1 MKLKNENE
9 ILFLIRY
16 ALPIFTLV
24 VSILISIFLYF
35 ETEINLKKLKKE
47 TKDLYIEEQKHLV
60 KSQVENVYNYILE
73 EQRYTED
80 NLKKSLKSRVEEAH
94 KIIVNIYN
102 TYKDTHSKE
111 QIKEMI
117 KTAVYPMRFNNGRG
131 YFFVNDKKG
140 NNLIHPILHFLEGK
154 NLLNT
159 QDSKGK
165 YFARK
170 TLEILENNEGGF
182 DQWYW
187 RKFKDSKKEYKKIG
201 YVKNIYELN
210 WLIGTGEYVED
221 FEKDVQQKVLEQ
233 IDKFKF
239 SKNGY
244 FVVINK
250 NGKYIQHPRK
260 NLLGKDAYDILKD
273 ANDSTVVKKAKNISS
288 LGEGFLKLNFSKLND
303 ENSYSKIS
311 YAKKIPKWDWIISTG
326 FYLDDINKVL
336 EKKEKEMVE
345 NFNENTRK
353 IFMIATIFSLALL
366 LISFYISVLIEKRFK
381 KYKFD
386 IEKHVDENK
395 KQYELLSQQSKLA
408 SMGEMMENIAHQWR
422 QPLSLITTAASSINF
437 QKDMD
442 MLTDESLKES
452 VDTINNSANHLSE
465 TIEDF
470 RGFFRTNKQ
479 VTKFSLSSSLEK
491 TFKLL
496 SSHLEKRDIEVIKN
510 IKDIELLN
518 YERELLQVLL
528 NILNNAKDAL
538 EEKDNEKIIIIDI
551 FEEDKYAVIQISD
564 NAGGIPD
571 DIIKKVF
578 EAHFTTKGEIK
589 GTGLGLYMSKQIIE
603 RNMNGLLD
611 VCNTQFDYKGVVQ
624 KGAKFIIKI
633 PK

>member
-366 LISFYISVLIEKRFK
+366 LISFYISILIEKRFK
-381 KYKFD
+381 KYKLD

>member
-24 VSILISIFLYF
+24 VSIVISIFLYF

-80 NLKKSLKSRVEEAH
+80 NLKESLKSRVEEAH

-102 TYKDTHSKE
+102 TYKETHSKE

-140 NNLIHPILHFLEGK
+140 NNLIHPLLHFLEGK